1 MVPTQST
8 MAKSSG
14 YTITHDRVSGKYFIE
29 CWEAVTELMSHRYC
43 IATFPTLGEAQEY
56 ISFLER

>member
-1 MVPTQST
+1 

-14 YTITHDRVSGKYFIE
+14 YIITHDRVSGKYFIE